1 MTVTPQEDA
10 FTRLKPSPIHGVGV
24 FAIRPI
30 AKGSCVFSADRS
42 SFVWVSKKRI
52 EDFPVWL
59 KQLYDD
65 FYLIK
70 SDDNYACPTDFN
82 HLTVLWYLNH
92 ADNPNVQA
100 DHALRFF
107 ALRDID
113 EGEELTANYFPAL
126 KGEALCQAR

>member
-1 MTVTPQEDA
+1 MNAQEDA

-30 AKGSCVFSADRS
+30 AKGSCVFAADQG
-42 SFVWVSKKRI
+42 SFIWRPKRQI
-52 EDFPVWL
+52 EHLPVWL
-59 KQLYDD
+59 KQLYED
-65 FYLIK
+65 FALIK
-70 SDDNYACPTDFN
+70 SDDSYACPVSFN
-82 HLTVLWYLNH
+82 DLTVLWYLNH
-92 ADNPNVQA
+92 ANNPNVAA
-100 DHALRFF
+100 DDFHRFF